1 MSRKRATETL
11 SWTDANAM
19 LRQRGVTL
27 IAAGLAEVPDCYKDI
42 HAVMAEQ
49 AELVEV
55 LARFDP
61 KVVKMAPSG
70 ERPED

>member
-1 MSRKRATETL
+1 LEREIL
-11 SWTDANAM
+11 D
-19 LRQRGVTL
+19 
-27 IAAGLAEVPDCYKDI
+27 EVPDCYKDI

-49 AELVEV
+49 ADLVEV
-55 LARFDP
+55 FARFDP

>member
-1 MSRKRATETL
+1 
-11 SWTDANAM
+11 
-19 LRQRGVTL
+19 
-27 IAAGLAEVPDCYKDI
+27 VPDCYKDI
-42 HAVMAEQ
+42 TTVMAEQ
-49 AELVEV
+49 ADLVQV

>member
-1 MSRKRATETL
+1 L
-11 SWTDANAM
+11 D
-19 LRQRGVTL
+19 
-27 IAAGLAEVPDCYKDI
+27 EVPDCYKDI
-42 HAVMAEQ
+42 TTVMAEQ
-49 AELVEV
+49 TDLVQV